1 VIDLSK
7 KYYLDGAMGSE
18 LIKRG
23 LVGQSELFSMS
34 NPNVVSQIH
43 SDYIN
48 SGADIIYTN
57 TFGVNPFKYSDE
69 QMNELIT
76 KSISIARNCSSKP
89 HLVALDIGSMGKL
102 IGQGGNS
109 FDDIYNAYKKIVQ
122 IANDKT
128 DLIVIETI
136 NDLTECRIA
145 LLAVKENSKL
155 PVICSMSFEGNG
167 KTIFG
172 NPIKS
177 FAIVCESLGAN
188 ALAINCGLS
197 AQDMLP
203 LAKELVNSTNLPIF
217 IKANAGQPE
226 VVNGNTIYR
235 ETPKNFAFYNKK
247 AFELGVNGIGGC
259 CGTNPEFISE
269 LYNQTKDIVIPKRNQ
284 VKNSFVTSPY
294 EYKSV
299 DNFNIIG
306 ERINPTGKKLMQQ
319 ALLKD
324 DLAYILSLAVSQ
336 EDLKADILDVNVGM
350 NGIDEK
356 KSMIKVLDELVSV
369 TNLPL
374 MIDTSDAVVAEQA
387 LRRYCGRVI
396 LNSVNGKDDVLDR
409 LLPIVKKYGAM
420 VVGLTL
426 DENGIPD
433 TFEQKV
439 EIAKKIINKCN
450 DYGIDKSNI
459 IIDCLTMSEAS
470 KQGNATN
477 TLNALKEVKKLGVK
491 TVLGIS
497 NISFGMPKREIINKT
512 FLEMAKDS
520 GLDMAI
526 INPSLLKIN
535 SDEIAKEFLLAK
547 ENSVQN
553 YIEYASGIVTEV
565 VETQTVTLDK
575 AIISGQK
582 HLALQIIKTL
592 EQENIDFVKEYIIPA
607 LDIVGNKFEKGELF
621 LPQLIS
627 AAESAKM
634 VIEYLQSSQK
644 VEIKSNGH
652 TFILATVFG
661 DVHDIG
667 KNIVKAV
674 VSNYGFNVI
683 DLGKD
688 VESERIIETAKKY
701 PNCCVGLSA
710 LMTTTVK
717 NMEIVVKKLNELGI
731 KCLVGGAVLT
741 KEYADTFGGIYC
753 KDANDTVKRL
763 KEIYKI

>member
-1 VIDLSK
+1 
-7 KYYLDGAMGSE
+7 
-18 LIKRG
+18 
-23 LVGQSELFSMS
+23 
-34 NPNVVSQIH
+34 
-43 SDYIN
+43 
-48 SGADIIYTN
+48 
-57 TFGVNPFKYSDE
+57 
-69 QMNELIT
+69 
-76 KSISIARNCSSKP
+76 
-89 HLVALDIGSMGKL
+89 
-102 IGQGGNS
+102 
-109 FDDIYNAYKKIVQ
+109 
-122 IANDKT
+122 
-128 DLIVIETI
+128 
-136 NDLTECRIA
+136 
-145 LLAVKENSKL
+145 
-155 PVICSMSFEGNG
+155 
-167 KTIFG
+167 
-172 NPIKS
+172 
-177 FAIVCESLGAN
+177 
-188 ALAINCGLS
+188 
-197 AQDMLP
+197 
-203 LAKELVNSTNLPIF
+203 
-217 IKANAGQPE
+217 
-226 VVNGNTIYR
+226 
-235 ETPKNFAFYNKK
+235 
-247 AFELGVNGIGGC
+247 
-259 CGTNPEFISE
+259 
-269 LYNQTKDIVIPKRNQ
+269 
-284 VKNSFVTSPY
+284 
-294 EYKSV
+294 
-299 DNFNIIG
+299 
-306 ERINPTGKKLMQQ
+306 MQQ

-374 MIDTSDAVVAEQA
+374 MIDTSDAEVAEQA

-396 LNSVNGKDDVLDR
+396 LNSVNGKDDVLDK

-450 DYGIDKSNI
+450 DYGIDKSSI

-512 FLEMAKDS
+512 FLEMAKES

-565 VETQTVTLDK
+565 VETQTITLDK

-688 VESERIIETAKKY
+688 VESERIIETAKKH
-701 PNCCVGLSA
+701 PNCSVGLSA